1 MQEDIAQTDSE
12 RKSEKK
18 NISIKNDFLKSYLEV
33 LSTKALPAP
42 RQDCRSRSKAAAHEP
57 SKSSASQ
64 PDRLATTETD
74 PCSTSFDKARTLDH
88 HN

>member
-18 NISIKNDFLKSYLEV
+18 NISIKNESYLQV

-74 PCSTSFDKARTLDH
+74 PCSTSFDTSRTLAH